1 MRELKE
7 ELTTQKKKVLEL
19 EESVKFISGGYY
31 KLKEENE
38 EMKNQIELLKA
49 DNTKLSETA
58 SRIEDGGD
66 LLQNVNQMDNFLRRS
81 NGEIHGVPV
90 TDNENLED
98 VVMFTFKMFS
108 PRIHR
113 KMLFHLEV

>member
-19 EESVKFISGGYY
+19 EKFVNFISGGYD

-38 EMKNQIELLKA
+38 EMKNQIEFLKA

-58 SRIEDGGD
+58 SKVKDGGD
-66 LLQNVNQMDNFLRRS
+66 LTQKVNQMDNFLKRLNVKIR
-81 NGEIHGVPV
+81 GYQLQI
-90 TDNENLED
+90 
-98 VVMFTFKMFS
+98 K
-108 PRIHR
+108 RI
-113 KMLFHLEV
+113 